1 MINAR
6 KQVFIGV
13 MSGTSLDGIDT
24 SLVEFESASK
34 FTILETHFT
43 AYSEELRQK
52 INHVAQNNDTLFA
65 NEDSELHFDL
75 TPIYANACKQLLHKA
90 DFSKSDVIGV
100 ANHGQTVKHEPSATP
115 PYSLQLGDAQ
125 TLANTSGMTV
135 FSQFRQAD
143 LAAGGQGAPLMP
155 AFHSAWLGDSF
166 KQNESVFVLNLGGI
180 ANITKLG
187 QTTLGFDTGPGNVLL
202 DQWVEKHLNKK
213 FDLNGDWASSG
224 SVDNAL
230 LSNLLKDSYFALDYP
245 KSTGTDYFNLGFLYQ
260 REPKL
265 DQLSPANVQATL
277 VSLTAHSIALEIE
290 KFASEGVVYVCGG
303 GARNSTLLDVLNTRL
318 SAFKIETTDALGL
331 PSDWVEA
338 VGFAWLGYC
347 CHNRIN
353 SNMPSVTGAQAK
365 VVLGETFQP
374 QRTSYPPK

>member
-1 MINAR
+1 MTNAN

-34 FTILETHFT
+34 FTILETHFA

-52 INHVAQNNDTLFA
+52 INRAAQNNDALFA

-75 TPIYANACKQLLHKA
+75 APIYANACKQLLRKA
-90 DFSKSDVIGV
+90 EFSESDIIGI
-100 ANHGQTVKHEPSATP
+100 ANHGQTVKHEPSAVP

-125 TLANTSGMTV
+125 TLANLSGMTV

-155 AFHSAWLGDSF
+155 AFHSAWLNDSL
-166 KQNESVFVLNLGGI
+166 NRYESTFVLNLGGI
-180 ANITKLG
+180 ANISKLG

-202 DQWVEKHLNKK
+202 DQWVEKHLNKQ
-213 FDLNGDWASSG
+213 FDLNGNWASSG
-224 SVDNAL
+224 TVNKAL
-230 LSNLLKDSYFALDYP
+230 LANLLKDSYFALDYP
-245 KSTGTDYFNLGFLYQ
+245 KSTGTDYFNLDFLYQ

-265 DQLSPANVQATL
+265 DQLNPADVQATL

-290 KFASEGVVYVCGG
+290 KFSSKGVIYACGG
-303 GARNSTLLDVLNTRL
+303 GARNDALLDALKKRLNT
-318 SAFKIETTDALGL
+318 FEIETTDTLGL

-374 QRTSYPPK
+374 QSRA